1 MTDDATG
8 GPSDYVREE
17 PLPARIPIFP
27 LGGVLMLPDAKLP
40 LNIFEPRYLDMVR
53 DAMAGDRIIG
63 MIQPLPTSSSVSSSS
78 ASLGSPSISGGG
90 GQPPVYGIGGAG
102 RITAFEETKDN
113 RFEITLT
120 GLSRFA
126 IIEELSVTTHYRQVM
141 ADWDRF
147 AGDRWAEDD
156 VAGIDR
162 NRLLTALRAYLELAR
177 IPAKWDTI
185 AKAET
190 SALITSLSMICPF
203 GPSEKQALL
212 EAQDLYERSRIM
224 TALVEMSLL
233 HRASGGGDEQDDD
246 DHKIH

>member
-1 MTDDATG
+1 MTENQATEDA
-8 GPSDYVREE
+8 
-17 PLPARIPIFP
+17 LPARIPIFP
-27 LGGVLMLPDAKLP
+27 LAGVLLLPGAKLP

-53 DAMAGDRIIG
+53 DAMAGNRIVG
-63 MIQPLPTSSSVSSSS
+63 MVQPLPR
-78 ASLGSPSISGGG
+78 GEGDDKP
-90 GQPPVYGIGGAG
+90 QVYDIGGAG

-126 IIEELSVTTHYRQVM
+126 IIEELPVTTRYRQVV

-147 AGDRWAEDD
+147 AADRWADD
-156 VAGIDR
+156 EATGVDR
-162 NRLLTALRAYLELAR
+162 NRLLTALRAYLELAQ
-177 IPAKWDTI
+177 IPAEWDAI

-190 SALITSLSMICPF
+190 GPLITSLAMICPF

-212 EAQDLYERSRIM
+212 EAHDLFERSRIM
-224 TALVEMSLL
+224 TALVEMALL
-233 HRASGGGDEQDDD
+233 HRASGGSDDQDGD

>member
-1 MTDDATG
+1 MTEDQATEDA
-8 GPSDYVREE
+8 
-17 PLPARIPIFP
+17 LPARIPIFP
-27 LGGVLMLPDAKLP
+27 LAGVLLLRGAKLP

-53 DAMAGDRIIG
+53 DAMAGNRIVG
-63 MIQPLPTSSSVSSSS
+63 MVQPLPR
-78 ASLGSPSISGGG
+78 GEGDDKP
-90 GQPPVYGIGGAG
+90 QVYDIGGAG

-126 IIEELSVTTHYRQVM
+126 IIEELPVTTRYRQVV

-147 AGDRWAEDD
+147 AADRWADD
-156 VAGIDR
+156 EATGVDR
-162 NRLLTALRAYLELAR
+162 NRLLTALRAYLELAQ
-177 IPAKWDTI
+177 IPAEWDAI

-190 SALITSLSMICPF
+190 GPLITSLAMICPF

-212 EAQDLYERSRIM
+212 EAHDLFERSRIM
-224 TALVEMSLL
+224 TALVEMALL
-233 HRASGGGDEQDDD
+233 HRASGGSDDQDGD

>member
-1 MTDDATG
+1 MTEDQATEDA
-8 GPSDYVREE
+8 
-17 PLPARIPIFP
+17 LPARIPIFP
-27 LGGVLMLPDAKLP
+27 LAGVLLLPGAKLP

-53 DAMAGDRIIG
+53 DAMAGNRIVG
-63 MIQPLPTSSSVSSSS
+63 MVQPLPR
-78 ASLGSPSISGGG
+78 GEGDDKP
-90 GQPPVYGIGGAG
+90 QVYDIGGAG

-126 IIEELSVTTHYRQVM
+126 IIEELPVTTRYRQVV

-147 AGDRWAEDD
+147 AADRWADD
-156 VAGIDR
+156 EATGVDR
-162 NRLLTALRAYLELAR
+162 NRLLTALRAYLELAQ
-177 IPAKWDTI
+177 IPAEWDAI

-190 SALITSLSMICPF
+190 GPLITSLAMICPF

-212 EAQDLYERSRIM
+212 EAHDLFERSRIM
-224 TALVEMSLL
+224 TALVEMALL
-233 HRASGGGDEQDDD
+233 HRASGGSDDQDGD

>member
-1 MTDDATG
+1 MKDAE
-8 GPSDYVREE
+8 DA
-17 PLPARIPIFP
+17 LPARIPIFP
-27 LGGVLMLPDAKLP
+27 LSGVLLLPNAKLP

-53 DAMAGDRIIG
+53 DAMAGDRVIG
-63 MIQPLPTSSSVSSSS
+63 MIQPRPKTSPGL
-78 ASLGSPSISGGG
+78 ARSPSLLAEAEK
-90 GQPPVYGIGGAG
+90 PAVYGIGGAG

-126 IIEELSVTTHYRQVM
+126 IIEELAVTTRYRQVM

-147 AGDRWAEDD
+147 TGDRWAEEEATG
-156 VAGIDR
+156 VDR
-162 NRLLTALRAYLELAR
+162 SRLLTALRAYLELAR
-177 IPAKWDTI
+177 IPAEWETI

-190 SALITSLSMICPF
+190 SSLITSLAMICPF

-212 EAQDLYERSRIM
+212 EAHDLFERSRIM

-233 HRASGGGDEQDDD
+233 HRASGGGEDDD
-246 DHKIH
+246 DDGDHRIH